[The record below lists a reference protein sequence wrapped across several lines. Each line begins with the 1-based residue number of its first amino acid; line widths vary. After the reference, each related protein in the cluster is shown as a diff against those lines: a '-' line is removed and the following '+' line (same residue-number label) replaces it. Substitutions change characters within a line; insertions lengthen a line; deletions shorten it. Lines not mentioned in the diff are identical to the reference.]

1 MNTYE
6 AWVTGVTGRRV
17 TVEAKNQK
25 AAEIEAMREFTELVG
40 AESDVEVIDITRIDN
55 DEMTP
60 AEIRDFYD
68 RNGNMTL
75 LNLSGETGLTVPELK
90 KILMEDES

>member
-40 AESDVEVIDITRIDN
+40 AESDVEVIDITRID
-55 DEMTP
+55 D
-60 AEIRDFYD
+60 D
-68 RNGNMTL
+68 
-75 LNLSGETGLTVPELK
+75 
-90 KILMEDES
+90 EDES

>member
-17 TVEAKNQK
+17 TVEAENQE

-40 AESDVEVIDITRIDN
+40 AESDVEVIDITRID
-55 DEMTP
+55 D
-60 AEIRDFYD
+60 D
-68 RNGNMTL
+68 
-75 LNLSGETGLTVPELK
+75 
-90 KILMEDES
+90 EDES